1 MILLYVHRRDE
12 NKDINTHCSQGTRY
26 TPSKYFSSSNKN
38 GPLNKLLNAPFWNFN
53 EVQKRSRTTRP
64 GNQ

>member
-38 GPLNKLLNAPFWNFN
+38 GPLNKLLNAPF
-53 EVQKRSRTTRP
+53 
-64 GNQ
+64 